1 MIPRRNN
8 IGGKMEKEEI
18 YDESYESWRVPLW
31 KIVVTNEIILAL
43 REIKGEIKKSNEYP
57 NYQFYTYTHMI
68 FPYLDEDL
76 EIFKSII
83 FEYLKENKLS
93 LKNLEEIIDLSIEY
107 QQTQTYLFLTE
118 IRFKEFKNREIEF
131 DL

>member
-1 MIPRRNN
+1 
-8 IGGKMEKEEI
+8 MEKEEI
-18 YDESYESWRVPLW
+18 YDESYESWCVPLW
-31 KIVVTNEIILAL
+31 KIAVTNEIVLAL
-43 REIKGEIKKSNEYP
+43 EEIKEKIKKPNECS
-57 NYQFYTYTHMI
+57 NYQFYTYIHMI
-68 FPYLDEDL
+68 FPHLDEDL